1 MKIWKLYFLTS
12 ALLGGLVAGLLAIS
26 PSPESL
32 LMGRW
37 KEVSWEYEMKGS
49 GPEVRERLGKTLLLH
64 QTEFWEFTPGNKLT
78 LFRKGK
84 SDTVHWRMAGR
95 SNALAL
101 THAAGVTEHY
111 NITRLTPDRLELN
124 FETDIQARG
133 IAKLTFERMA
143 SP

>member
-1 MKIWKLYFLTS
+1 MRIWTYYILTA
-12 ALLGGLVAGLLAIS
+12 ALLGGIVAGLLAVS

-32 LMGRW
+32 LLGRW

-49 GPEVRERLGKTLLLH
+49 GPEVRERLGKTLVIH
-64 QTEFWEFTPGNKLT
+64 QTEFWEFAPGNRLT
-78 LFRKGK
+78 LFRKGA
-84 SDTVHWRMAGR
+84 SDSVHWRLAGR

-101 THAAGVTEHY
+101 THGGGITEHY
-111 NITRLTPDRLELN
+111 QVTKLSRDTLELN

-143 SP
+143 KR